1 MIRYRKNFFLKHSSL
16 AIFLLTFSMYIF
28 ASGPSIDFEE
38 VAPGIFVHQ
47 GEHLDVD
54 ETYHG
59 DIANIGFIVG
69 EESIAVID
77 SGGSLK
83 IGNELKSA
91 ISKFSKLPVRY
102 VINTHVHLDHIYG
115 NASFVGESVDFIGH
129 VELPK
134 AMALRKEFYERINL
148 EFLDVPNDQS
158 IQVAPNI
165 LIKPNES
172 KIFDLGNR
180 KIKVTAYSIAHT
192 KTDVTIEDMKTKT
205 LWAGDLLFTE
215 RTPVIDGDIHGF
227 IAVIDKI
234 LMLNI
239 EQVIPGHGTP
249 TKKWKEAFLK
259 EQNYFKLLRDE
270 VRLAIDNDQDLQLTI
285 DTAGQ
290 SESKK
295 WELFDIQNGRNINK
309 IFPIMEWE

>member
-1 MIRYRKNFFLKHSSL
+1 
-16 AIFLLTFSMYIF
+16 
-28 ASGPSIDFEE
+28 
-38 VAPGIFVHQ
+38 
-47 GEHLDVD
+47 
-54 ETYHG
+54 
-59 DIANIGFIVG
+59 
-69 EESIAVID
+69 
-77 SGGSLK
+77 
-83 IGNELKSA
+83 
-91 ISKFSKLPVRY
+91 
-102 VINTHVHLDHIYG
+102 
-115 NASFVGESVDFIGH
+115 
-129 VELPK
+129 
-134 AMALRKEFYERINL
+134 MALRKEFYERINL
-148 EFLDVPNDQS
+148 EYLDVPNDQS
-158 IQVAPNI
+158 IQIAPNI

-192 KTDVTIEDMKTKT
+192 KTDVTIEDLKTKT

-227 IAVIDKI
+227 IDVIDKI
-234 LMLNI
+234 LMLDI
-239 EQVIPGHGTP
+239 DQVIPGHGTP

-290 SESKK
+290 SESEK

-309 IFPIMEWE
+309 IFPMMEWE